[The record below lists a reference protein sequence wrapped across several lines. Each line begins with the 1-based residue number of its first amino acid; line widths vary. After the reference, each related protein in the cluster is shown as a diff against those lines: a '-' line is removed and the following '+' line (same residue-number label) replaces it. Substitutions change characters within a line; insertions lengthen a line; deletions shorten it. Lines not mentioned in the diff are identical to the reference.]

1 MRRRRFVRLVEQ
13 ALAGLPRI
21 IQEALENV
29 AVVVE
34 EWPDDELIAEMGLHS
49 RDELFGLYQGTPL
62 VEREGEPLLPDRIVL
77 FQRPIELA
85 CASDDEVVRQV
96 RLTVLHE
103 VGHHLGMREEDL
115 ERLGYG

>member
-1 MRRRRFVRLVEQ
+1 MRRRQFDRLVGR
-13 ALAGLPRI
+13 ALAELPRA
-21 IQEALENV
+21 IQEALQNV

-34 EWPDDELIAEMGLHS
+34 DWPDDELIAEMGLDS
-49 RDELFGLYQGTPL
+49 REELFGLYQGIPL
-62 VEREGEPLLPDRIVL
+62 VEREGEPMLPDRIVL

-85 CASDDEVVRQV
+85 CAGDDEVVRQV

-115 ERLGYG
+115 DRLGYG